1 MADTPIDKIAISG
14 PTLASLIQRFSSSS
28 GPLDGL
34 LFGHV
39 SLLSPSTLSDDDPSS
54 STTTTTTS
62 TSQTRIATVTS
73 FISLPFSSPSGHL
86 LPSFPSS
93 PSPLGWFSARRR
105 SPLRP
110 SMREFSVS
118 QSLSSS
124 STPLSPCLF
133 LLLASPIHDHAIHTH
148 EYRAYQ
154 FSVSSESFGSKSID
168 IVNIGPGFRG
178 HYGAFSP
185 NSPFPA
191 LPCVVGGSVMIE
203 DEKEGEE
210 EELVERRQLD
220 LCAEGFE
227 VRRLR
232 RLMGSGAANYTAE
245 LEDLY
250 GKMLAKVESL
260 ARQVEL
266 SSAKV
271 FEQENLNRKLRHKA
285 ARLAGSE

>member
-1 MADTPIDKIAISG
+1 MADPPIDKIAISG

-39 SLLSPSTLSDDDPSS
+39 ALLSPSTLSDDDPSS
-54 STTTTTTS
+54 STTTATTS
-62 TSQTRIATVTS
+62 TSQTLIATITS
-73 FISLPFSSPSGHL
+73 FLSLPFSSPSGHL

-154 FSVSSESFGSKSID
+154 FRASSESFDPKCID

-191 LPCVVGGSVMIE
+191 LPCEVGGSVMVE
-203 DEKEGEE
+203 DEKEGGEG
-210 EELVERRQLD
+210 ELEERRQLD

-232 RLMGSGAANYTAE
+232 RLIGSGAADYTAE

-250 GKMLAKVESL
+250 EKMLAKVESL

-271 FEQENLNRKLRHKA
+271 FEQENHNRKLRHKA